1 MRISCPVF
9 VCDEVALEKKLC
21 FLKCLVCPFCKRPGT
36 LNRHSR
42 VQGNDPESYQGL
54 LARGQRAFCSNRGRR
69 AGCGRTFPILL
80 CRVLPRHTFTA
91 PLLWKALKG
100 LLNGF
105 SIKAAWEAADLSMAL
120 DSFYHLLQRLR
131 RRLDIVRVTLSAL
144 SAPPSS
150 SARNPLVQ
158 TLEHLQWVF
167 GSPPCPPEAFQLRLQ
182 RPLMG

>member
-1 MRISCPVF
+1 
-9 VCDEVALEKKLC
+9 
-21 FLKCLVCPFCKRPGT
+21 
-36 LNRHSR
+36 
-42 VQGNDPESYQGL
+42 
-54 LARGQRAFCSNRGRR
+54 
-69 AGCGRTFPILL
+69 L

-150 SARNPLVQ
+150 SARDPLVQ

-167 GSPPCPPEAFQLRLQ
+167 GSHLCPPAAFQLRLQ
-182 RPLMG
+182 QPLMG